1 MGIHQVRRR
10 DGSLQP
16 FDPTRIANAIQKA
29 LQAAGAGNGTAAW
42 KATRQVVRQLERAY
56 GEGRIPGIEDIQD
69 VVVRVLAAQGLGRVA
84 RAYQAYR
91 TARQAERAA
100 AIEAAGLAMPA
111 LTPNAVTVLKR
122 RYLLRNDAGR
132 IIETPAQL
140 FRRVA
145 RALAMPERR
154 YRHGPGPARAEDAFF
169 RLMSRL
175 DFLPNTPTLMNAG
188 TDLGMLSACFVLPV
202 EDSLEGIFDCLK
214 WTALIHQA
222 AGGTGFSFS
231 RLRPAGDIVKSTK
244 GVASGPVSF
253 MRIFDMMTD
262 IIKQGG
268 KRRGANMG
276 ILHCSHPDISDFINA
291 KTNLGWLT
299 NFNTSVAVTERFMQA
314 VRRGGSWALRNP
326 RDGAVVRTVHAREL
340 FDAII
345 QNAWKTGDPGLIFID
360 EINRRNPTRQLGD
373 IEATNPCG
381 EQPLHPFESCNLGS
395 INLARFV
402 RNGDVD
408 WDRLTPAIRASV
420 RFLDN
425 VIDANKYTLPQIAAI
440 THANRRIGLGMM
452 GWAEMLIQLGIRYDS
467 AEAVR
472 LAERFMA
479 RFNREAREA
488 SNGLAEERGSFP
500 NFGKSVWKGP
510 YAKTR
515 NATVTTIAPTG
526 TLSII
531 AGASSGIE
539 PLFAVSYVREVLE
552 RTKLPETSRYFEAV
566 ARERGFYNKGLM
578 MKIARRG
585 TVAGMRE
592 VPKDAQELF
601 RTALDIAPE
610 WHVRMQAA
618 FQKHTD
624 NAVSKTINLPANAS
638 AEDVQKAYLLAWKLK
653 CKGITIYRYGSKPTQ
668 VLYIGKQPGGQVV
681 AKSEYGGGP
690 LCEECVH

>member
-1 MGIHQVRRR
+1 MAIKQVRKR

-16 FDPTRIANAIQKA
+16 FDPTRIANAILKA
-29 LQAAGAGNGTAAW
+29 LRATGTGDGRLAW
-42 KATRQVVRQLERAY
+42 SITREAVRTLERRYA
-56 GEGRIPGIEDIQD
+56 ERIPGIEDIQD
-69 VVVRVLAAQGLGRVA
+69 VVVKAITSQGLGRVA
-84 RAYQAYR
+84 KAYARYR
-91 TARQAERAA
+91 QERQEARAA
-100 AIEAAGLAMPA
+100 AITERAAEAG
-111 LTPNAVTVLKR
+111 LTPNAVTVLER
-122 RYLLRNDAGR
+122 RYLLRDGQGR
-132 IIETPAQL
+132 IRETPGQL

-145 RALAMPERR
+145 RALARPERR
-154 YRHGPGPARAEDAFF
+154 YRRGPGTAKAERSFHQLLSSLEF
-169 RLMSRL
+169 M
-175 DFLPNTPTLMNAG
+175 PNTPTLMNAG

-202 EDSLEGIFDCLK
+202 ADSLEGIFDCLK

-276 ILHCSHPDISDFINA
+276 ILHCWHPDIYDFINA

-299 NFNTSVAVTERFMQA
+299 NFNISVAATERFMRA
-314 VRRGGSWALRNP
+314 AARGGSWDLLNP
-326 RDGAVVRTVHAREL
+326 RTGETVRTVDAREV
-340 FDAII
+340 FDVIT
-345 QNAWKTGDPGLIFID
+345 QNAWRTGDPGLVFID
-360 EINRRNPTRQLGD
+360 EVNRRNPTRALGD

-395 INLARFV
+395 INVARFV
-402 RNGDVD
+402 RDGELD
-408 WDRLTPAIRASV
+408 WDRLTPAIHTSI

-425 VIDANKYTLPQIAAI
+425 VIDANRYTLPQIAAI
-440 THANRRIGLGMM
+440 TRANRRIGLGIM
-452 GWAEMLIQLGIRYDS
+452 GWAELLIQAGIRYDS
-467 AEAVR
+467 KQALAY
-472 LAERFMA
+472 AERFMQ
-479 RFNREAREA
+479 RFNAEARSA
-488 SNGLAEERGSFP
+488 SDELAEERGAFP
-500 NFGKSVWKGP
+500 NFGISTWRRHG
-510 YAKTR
+510 KTR

-526 TLSII
+526 TIAII

-552 RTKLPETSRYFEAV
+552 RTKLPETNPYFERE
-566 ARERGFYNKGLM
+566 ARERGFYSKSLM

-585 TVAGMRE
+585 SVTGLRE
-592 VPKDAQELF
+592 VPRDVQDLY
-601 RTALDIAPE
+601 RTALEIAPE
-610 WHVRMQAA
+610 WHVRVQAA

-624 NAVSKTINLPANAS
+624 NAVSKTINLPPDATV
-638 AEDVQKAYLLAWKLK
+638 EDVRKAYLLAWKLK

-668 VLYIGKQPGGQVV
+668 VLYIGKQPGEEAAVV
-681 AKSEYGGGP
+681 AKSEYGGGQ